1 MQPMA
6 NMALRAARRAGQIIV
21 RAMDRVDRLT
31 IEEKQKNDLVSE
43 VDRSAE
49 AAIIEILNKAFPD
62 HTIIGEESGRA
73 VKGSSDYTWIID
85 PLDGTT
91 NFLHGIPHFAVS
103 IGCLLKGKLEH
114 AVVLDPVRDESFV
127 ASRGKGAQLNEK
139 RIRVTK
145 RDRLDSAVVGTGIPY
160 RDVEASLTAY
170 MAQLEAVT
178 RKCRGVR
185 RGGSAALDLAYVAAG
200 RLDAFWE
207 IGLKPWDMAAGALL
221 ITEAGG
227 LVSDFEGGAKFL
239 ETGNIVCGNPKCF
252 KELLQTIAPH
262 MTRAMKRTSPD
273 AVASE

>member
-21 RAMDRVDRLT
+21 RAMDRVDLLT

-43 VDRSAE
+43 VDRAAE
-49 AAIIEILNKAFPD
+49 AAIVEILHKAFPD
-62 HTIIGEESGRA
+62 HSIIGEESGQT
-73 VKGSSDYTWIID
+73 VKGKGEYTWIID

-103 IGCLLKGKLEH
+103 IGCLYKGRPEH

-139 RIRVTK
+139 RIRVT
-145 RDRLDSAVVGTGIPY
+145 RRAHLDSAVVGTGIPF
-160 RDVEASLTAY
+160 RDLDAHLSAY

-178 RKCRGVR
+178 RKTRGVR

-207 IGLKPWDMAAGALL
+207 IGLEPWDMAAGVLL

-227 LVSDFEGGAKFL
+227 LVSDFEGGERFL

-262 MTRAMKRTSPD
+262 MTRSMKRVPAD
-273 AVASE
+273 AGSS